1 MNDRHLVAVE
11 LNKDH
16 VDILKRALGEGGS
29 EDWWDDL
36 ENISQSIVELIER
49 LGDLV

>member
-16 VDILKRALGEGGS
+16 VDILKRALGEGEAKIGGM
-29 EDWWDDL
+29 
-36 ENISQSIVELIER
+36 I
-49 LGDLV
+49 